1 MSRISLYIPLGVF
14 ATILGLG
21 YVGFDLGAR
30 NELPSA
36 LINKPFPEFQAR
48 LLESPETTLSREDL
62 LGRPTL
68 INVWATWCPTCLSEH
83 EQLMQIAVSTDVVIV
98 GVNYKD
104 QPNKAKQWLTQNG
117 NPYRWVLDD
126 RDGLLGIEMG
136 VYGAPETFLLDDQGD
151 VIYKRVGDINPR
163 IWRDELAPRF
173 RQLGIAMT
181 FGNGDLGASE

>member
-14 ATILGLG
+14 AAILGLG

-48 LLESPETTLSREDL
+48 LLDSPETTLSREDL

-83 EQLMQIAVSTDVVIV
+83 EQLMRIAASTDVVIV

-104 QPNKAKQWLTQNG
+104 QPNKAKQWLAQYG

-136 VYGAPETFLLDDQGD
+136 VYGAPETFLLDAQGD

-181 FGNGDLGASE
+181 MGNTDVGANK

>member
-1 MSRISLYIPLGVF
+1 MLRAIIPAALFIVLAGFLWIGLYKDPSLVPSPLIG
-14 ATILGLG
+14 
-21 YVGFDLGAR
+21 
-30 NELPSA
+30 
-36 LINKPFPEFQAR
+36 KPVPEF
-48 LLESPETTLSREDL
+48 TLSTLKDPTKNITQADL
-62 LGRPTL
+62 AADYAL

-83 EQLMQIAVSTDVVIV
+83 EQLMQIAASTDVVIV

-104 QPNKAKQWLTQNG
+104 QPNKAKQWLAQYG

-136 VYGAPETFLLDDQGD
+136 VYGAPETFLLDAQGD

-173 RQLGIAMT
+173 RQLGIAMAM
-181 FGNGDLGASE
+181 GNTDVGANK

>member
-14 ATILGLG
+14 AAILGLG

-48 LLESPETTLSREDL
+48 LLDSPETTLSREDL
-62 LGRPTL
+62 LGRPVL

-83 EQLMQIAVSTDVVIV
+83 EQLMQIAESTDVVIV

-104 QPNKAKQWLTQNG
+104 QPNKAKQWLAQYG
-117 NPYRWVLDD
+117 NP
-126 RDGLLGIEMG
+126 
-136 VYGAPETFLLDDQGD
+136 
-151 VIYKRVGDINPR
+151 
-163 IWRDELAPRF
+163 
-173 RQLGIAMT
+173 
-181 FGNGDLGASE
+181 